1 MGYPYTKNVI
11 TYLKFKFDWM
21 SYILSNNAAEGS
33 IFYIENHRFRT
44 LGIMSNSE
52 LFKKGLTLITFTE
65 KSLFKNY
72 LFVLLI
78 ASIPQEHKF
87 HEGWILAILL
97 TAIPL
102 PPRMRPGKKE
112 IQ

>member
-52 LFKKGLTLITFTE
+52 LFKKGLTLITLQ
-65 KSLFKNY
+65 KNHYLKLFIC
-72 LFVLLI
+72 I
-78 ASIPQEHKF
+78 AYCLHPSR
-87 HEGWILAILL
+87 
-97 TAIPL
+97 T
-102 PPRMRPGKKE
+102 
-112 IQ
+112 